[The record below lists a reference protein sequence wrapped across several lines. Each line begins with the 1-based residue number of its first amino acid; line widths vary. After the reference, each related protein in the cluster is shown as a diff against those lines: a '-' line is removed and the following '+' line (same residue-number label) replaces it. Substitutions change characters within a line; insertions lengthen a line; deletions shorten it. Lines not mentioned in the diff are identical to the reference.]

1 MECPECYDR
10 FTADNRANR
19 SAQALPIISGAESTA
34 YCSACI
40 ETLHVKSP
48 KVQSHRAKF
57 VPINYQFDVSSYF
70 ATPQLIPLSRGTSAC
85 SPFGR
90 PWDDA
95 IPRVTM
101 DLCAVICIETSHF
114 VSFVKCGTDRMAPWA
129 FFDSM
134 ADRVEN
140 INGTGQNIPQVSEM
154 NANIIVRTKT
164 PLARANLVLQFR
176 LNFFMPSDSGWINWK
191 EIKKA

>member
-34 YCSACI
+34 YCSTCI

-57 VPINYQFDVSSYF
+57 VHINYRFDVSSYF
-70 ATPQLIPLSRGTSAC
+70 ASPHLISLSTSPSAC
-85 SPFGR
+85 SAYGR
-90 PWDDA
+90 PWDEA

-101 DLCAVICIETSHF
+101 NLCAVICIETSHF

-140 INGTGQNIPQVSEM
+140 INGTGQNIPQVSKLKASTILEFTD
-154 NANIIVRTKT
+154 AFVTSSFRIT
-164 PLARANLVLQFR
+164 NLNYFK
-176 LNFFMPSDSGWINWK
+176 N
-191 EIKKA
+191 